1 MYNKISI
8 IIPCHKPKEKLLERT
23 IQSIEKQTYKNHET
37 IICSDHN
44 SKEEFDIIKKVMH
57 KSNIQIKCVKN
68 KNECGISN
76 ARNEAVKYSS
86 ANWLVWLDDDDTL
99 SEDCLEKLMFCSL
112 DTGAEYVIGNCV
124 VIQNSIS
131 KIKNSSKYFILHKEY
146 KSTEYDPFMLNIFSI
161 QPQLLNKKKFNEMGG
176 FNPYFKKAEL
186 SEFFLRYISIY
197 GSDLV
202 TFDCDAEYNYDRS
215 KPMSVSS
222 NREELFR
229 YRKKALLM
237 YRDNCRI
244 SVDDILYLGRNKLDD
259 MQMYVPVRNDSIL
272 LPPYFG
278 SLQNIET
285 KINLQ

>member
-8 IIPCHKPKEKLLERT
+8 IIPCHKPKEELLERT

-44 SKEEFDIIKKVMH
+44 SKEELDIIKKVMD

-68 KNECGISN
+68 ENECGISN
-76 ARNEAVKYSS
+76 ARNEAVKHSS
-86 ANWLVWLDDDDTL
+86 ANWLVWLDADDTL
-99 SEDCLEKLMFCSL
+99 SEDCLEKLILCL
-112 DTGAEYVIGNCV
+112 LNTGAEYIIGNCIV
-124 VIQNSIS
+124 VKNSIS
-131 KIKNSSKYFILHKEY
+131 RVKNSSKYLNLY
-146 KSTEYDPFMLNIFSI
+146 KKYKLTEYDPFMLNIFSI
-161 QPQLLNKKKFNEMGG
+161 QPQLLSKKRFNEMGG

-215 KPMSVSS
+215 ELMSVSS
-222 NREELFR
+222 DREELFR

-244 SVDDILYLGRNKLDD
+244 PVDDILYLGRNKLDG
-259 MQMYVPVRNDSIL
+259 MQMYIPVKGSSIL
-272 LPPYFG
+272 LPPYYFDKI
-278 SLQNIET
+278 QNIDT
-285 KINLQ
+285 NIDL